1 MPDKDGAR
9 DKARHCGESSRL
21 EPHDPHG
28 LSCESRWHESSFAH
42 APRAVSQL
50 PRGGG
55 FLMNWQQIEGKWDQV
70 EGDVKS
76 AWGKLTDDDLVWVSG
91 KREKLIGKVQER
103 YGVMKD
109 QAQKQVDEWFTRVTE
124 KIDKI
129 GSKHS

>member
-1 MPDKDGAR
+1 
-9 DKARHCGESSRL
+9 
-21 EPHDPHG
+21 
-28 LSCESRWHESSFAH
+28 
-42 APRAVSQL
+42 
-50 PRGGG
+50 
-55 FLMNWQQIEGKWDQV
+55 MNWQQIEGKWDQV
-70 EGDVKS
+70 KGDVKS